1 MPVLLVF
8 VVLLVLVAVVV
19 GQEGVVVALFVVEK
33 LLYFFF
39 CKNEAIFGW
48 VVGKSFVFSE
58 GGEAGGF
65 PEVGQLLG
73 AALFLELAELF
84 ERAFEGARQAVTVR
98 AQAG

>member
-1 MPVLLVF
+1 MPVLHVLLFF
-8 VVLLVLVAVVV
+8 VVFVAVVV
-19 GQEGVVVALFVVEK
+19 GQEGVVVALFVVEER
-33 LLYFFF
+33 LDIFF

-48 VVGKSFVFSE
+48 IVGKSFVFSE

-65 PEVGQLLG
+65 PEVAQFLG